1 MVDTMTIYREF
12 KNYKEYTEIK
22 DTLDNYI
29 KEFNRNQSLH
39 WESNKYI
46 TYVFASYGIEEL
58 YFKQNI
64 KYRIYIKLRPKLM
77 IEQMNYNDVLRAYDI
92 PALYIKF
99 YEYMNKINLTAYSDL
114 SKWKVKRIDY
124 AVDIIIK
131 QEDIPIYI
139 QLFKRGNISE
149 MLLNNDKTIEYWD
162 TDNNLYL
169 SGTSYRINFYDRYTT
184 VKMKQAKKNKFFHN
198 ADSLYGVFRFEV
210 QVRNIDT
217 SGLKKSK
224 LIHKNCVSNFLNL
237 ELCKYFVLKNYN
249 MLIGKGDYYSYHM
262 ALLKCKS
269 DTQRSMI
276 KMIHN
281 EGSIFQAKRKF
292 IADSNDKRKSEK
304 KFSEIINK
312 LQSNGI
318 NPVTIESGFIKNL
331 YNKILYQIEGSNQ
344 YLIRRRKIKYEE

>member
-1 MVDTMTIYREF
+1 MVDTMTIYNEF
-12 KNYKEYTEIK
+12 KNYKEYTETK

-29 KEFNRNQSLH
+29 KGFNKNQSLH
-39 WESNKYI
+39 WERNKYI

-64 KYRIYIKLRPKLM
+64 RYRIYIKLRPKLM

-99 YEYMNKINLTAYSDL
+99 REYMNKINLTILSDL
-114 SKWKVKRIDY
+114 NKWKVKRIDY
-124 AVDIIIK
+124 AVDVIVRQK
-131 QEDIPIYI
+131 DIPIYI
-139 QLFKRGNISE
+139 RLFKKGNIPDV
-149 MLLNNDKTIEYWD
+149 LLNNDKTIEHWNA
-162 TDNNLYL
+162 DNNLYL

-184 VKMKQAKKNKFFHN
+184 VKRKQAKKNKSFHN
-198 ADSLYGVFRFEV
+198 VNSLYEVFRFEV
-210 QVRNIDT
+210 QVRNIDI

-224 LIHKNCVSNFLNL
+224 LIHKNCVSDFLNP

-249 MLIGKGDYYSYHM
+249 MLIGKGDYYSYYM

-269 DTQRSMI
+269 DIQRSMI
-276 KMIHN
+276 KMIYN

-318 NPVTIESGFIKNL
+318 NPVTIESAFMNNL